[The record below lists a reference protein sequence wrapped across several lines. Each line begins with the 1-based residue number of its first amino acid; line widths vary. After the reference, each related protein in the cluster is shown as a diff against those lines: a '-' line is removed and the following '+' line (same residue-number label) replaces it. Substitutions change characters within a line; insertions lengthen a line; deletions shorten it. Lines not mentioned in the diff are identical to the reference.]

1 MVTRASLRT
10 NFVYNLIYQVV
21 SLITPLVTA
30 PYVARVLGAEGVGIY
45 SYTQSIVIYFTLIGG
60 LGSNTHGRREIA
72 ASRDNQQMMS
82 NLFYEIMI
90 LRAVTVFVSIVL
102 FWGFILLNGSTYRL
116 YFALQTIDLIS
127 ILFDISW
134 FYQGIE
140 EFKKTATRQILV
152 KVAGVC
158 AILLL
163 VKKESD
169 IPIYILCYS
178 IPVLLGNLFLWPG
191 IKGKLCIPDK
201 KNVKPFRHF
210 KSEIT
215 LFIPYVATLLYS
227 YVDKTMLGSLAD
239 SKAEVGY
246 YAQAFKFIAIAV
258 AVVSAM
264 ADVMT
269 PRIANNYK
277 LGHTDMISDLS
288 HKATQVIFAMSF
300 FIFTALFSIGPNLIP
315 WFLGTEYTRSIVL
328 LQILAFLVIVKGIN
342 NFCGNALLVATYH
355 QNLYSKCIW
364 ITTLFNIAVNAV
376 LIPRIGALGACIA
389 TVLSE
394 YLLFVMQLFYTREYL
409 DIKQMLYAAL
419 KYIVASLV
427 VSIVIL
433 FTQRFMK
440 PNPLNTIVLGGMS
453 GGLYIFI
460 LWMLRDDIVLTIFY
474 KAKDFLRKKG
484 IYSCRSTNRRR

>member
-72 ASRDNQQMMS
+72 ASRDDQQMMS

-90 LRAVTVFVSIVL
+90 LRAATVFFSIVL

-163 VKKESD
+163 VKEESD

-178 IPVLLGNLFLWPG
+178 IPALLGNLFLWPG
-191 IKGKLCIPDK
+191 IKGKICILDK

-277 LGHTDMISDLS
+277 LGHTDVISDLS

-315 WFLGTEYTRSIVL
+315 WFLGTEYTKSIVL

-376 LIPRIGALGACIA
+376 LIPRIGAVGACIA

-394 YLLFVMQLFYTREYL
+394 YLLFVMQLFYTREYI

-419 KYIVASLV
+419 KYVVASVV

-460 LWMLRDDIVLTIFY
+460 LWMLRDDIVLAIFY
-474 KAKDFLRKKG
+474 KAKDFKKKRD
-484 IYSCRSTNRRR
+484 IFM

>member
-1 MVTRASLRT
+1 
-10 NFVYNLIYQVV
+10 
-21 SLITPLVTA
+21 
-30 PYVARVLGAEGVGIY
+30 
-45 SYTQSIVIYFTLIGG
+45 
-60 LGSNTHGRREIA
+60 
-72 ASRDNQQMMS
+72 
-82 NLFYEIMI
+82 
-90 LRAVTVFVSIVL
+90 
-102 FWGFILLNGSTYRL
+102 
-116 YFALQTIDLIS
+116 
-127 ILFDISW
+127 
-134 FYQGIE
+134 
-140 EFKKTATRQILV
+140 
-152 KVAGVC
+152 
-158 AILLL
+158 
-163 VKKESD
+163 
-169 IPIYILCYS
+169 
-178 IPVLLGNLFLWPG
+178 
-191 IKGKLCIPDK
+191 
-201 KNVKPFRHF
+201 
-210 KSEIT
+210 
-215 LFIPYVATLLYS
+215 
-227 YVDKTMLGSLAD
+227 MLGSLAD

-277 LGHTDMISDLS
+277 LGHTDVISDLS

-315 WFLGTEYTRSIVL
+315 WFLGTEYTKSIVL

-355 QNLYSKCIW
+355 QNFYSKCIW

-376 LIPRIGALGACIA
+376 LIPRIGAVGACIA

-394 YLLFVMQLFYTREYL
+394 YLLFVMQLFYTREYI

-419 KYIVASLV
+419 KYVVASVV

-460 LWMLRDDIVLTIFY
+460 LWMLRDDIVLAIFY
-474 KAKDFLRKKG
+474 KAKDFKKKRD
-484 IYSCRSTNRRR
+484 IFM

>member
-1 MVTRASLRT
+1 MASRTSIRT

-72 ASRDNQQMMS
+72 SSRDNQQKMS

-90 LRAVTVFVSIVL
+90 LRAVTVSISIVL
-102 FWGFILLNGSTYRL
+102 FMGFILLNGSSYRF
-116 YFALQTIDLIS
+116 YFVLQTIDLIS

-140 EFKKTATRQILV
+140 DFKKTATRQILV
-152 KVAGVC
+152 KIAGVC
-158 AILLL
+158 AILSL

-169 IPIYILCYS
+169 ISIYILCYS
-178 IPVLLGNLFLWPG
+178 IPVLMGNLFLWPG
-191 IKGKLCIPDK
+191 VKGKLGAPEK
-201 KNVKPFRHF
+201 KKVKPFRHF
-210 KSEIT
+210 RSEIT

-227 YVDKTMLGSLAD
+227 YVDKTMLGSLAV

-246 YAQAFKFIAIAV
+246 YTQAFKFIAIAV

-277 LGHTDMISDLS
+277 QGQTSIIMYLS

-300 FIFTALFSIGPNLIP
+300 YIFTALFSIGPNLIP
-315 WFLGTEYTRSIVL
+315 WFLGAEYSRSIVI

-355 QNLYSKCIW
+355 QNLYSKCVW

-376 LIPRIGALGACIA
+376 LIPRIGAIGACIA
-389 TVLSE
+389 TVASE
-394 YLLFVMQLFYTREYL
+394 YLLFVMQLSYTREYI
-409 DIKQMLYAAL
+409 DIRQMLSSAF
-419 KYIVASLV
+419 KYVVASFV

-440 PNPLNTIVLGGMS
+440 PTPLNTIILGGLS
-453 GGLYIFI
+453 GGLYFIF
-460 LWMLRDDIVLTIFY
+460 LWIFRDEIILTILN
-474 KAKDFLRKKG
+474 KAKGLIRK
-484 IYSCRSTNRRR
+484 NR

>member
-1 MVTRASLRT
+1 MATRTSIRT
-10 NFVYNLIYQVV
+10 NFLYNLIYQVV

-72 ASRDNQQMMS
+72 SSRDNQQKMS

-90 LRAVTVFVSIVL
+90 LRAVTVSISIVL
-102 FWGFILLNGSTYRL
+102 FMGFILLNGSSYRF
-116 YFALQTIDLIS
+116 YFVLQTIDLIS

-140 EFKKTATRQILV
+140 DFKKTATRQILV

-158 AILLL
+158 AILSL

-169 IPIYILCYS
+169 ISIYILCYS
-178 IPVLLGNLFLWPG
+178 IPVLMSNLFLWPG
-191 IKGKLCIPDK
+191 VKGKLCAPEK
-201 KNVKPFRHF
+201 KKVKPFRHF
-210 KSEIT
+210 RSEIT

-227 YVDKTMLGSLAD
+227 YVDKTMLGSLAV

-246 YAQAFKFIAIAV
+246 YTQAFKFIAIAV

-277 LGHTDMISDLS
+277 QGQTSIIMDLS

-300 FIFTALFSIGPNLIP
+300 YIFTALLSIGPNLIP
-315 WFLGTEYTRSIVL
+315 WFLGAEYSRSIVL

-355 QNLYSKCIW
+355 QNLYSKCVW

-376 LIPRIGALGACIA
+376 LIPRIGAIGACIA
-389 TVLSE
+389 TVASE
-394 YLLFVMQLFYTREYL
+394 YLLFVMQLSYTREYI
-409 DIKQMLYAAL
+409 DIRQMLSSAF
-419 KYIVASLV
+419 KYVVASFV

-440 PNPLNTIVLGGMS
+440 PTPLNTIILGGLS
-453 GGLYIFI
+453 GGLYFIF
-460 LWMLRDDIVLTIFY
+460 LWIFRDEIILTILN
-474 KAKDFLRKKG
+474 KAKGLIRK
-484 IYSCRSTNRRR
+484 NR